1 MDLISIDSERI
12 FLEFF
17 NSSLMNSEFFTWV
30 ILPALI
36 FLARVADVS
45 VGTLRIAFI
54 ARGKRVIAP
63 ILGFLEVLIWL
74 LAIGQVL
81 KNMTN
86 VITYLAYAGGFA
98 AGNFVGMW
106 LEDRLAVGHQV
117 LRIITSRDAGNLI
130 SYLREQ
136 GFGITIVE
144 AQGQT
149 GPVKIIFTII
159 KRKDMPKVEEAIKN
173 FNPKAFYSLEDVR
186 LPREGI
192 FPRGKDLDH
201 GLRKIPQ
208 FKWHRKGK

>member
-1 MDLISIDSERI
+1 
-12 FLEFF
+12 
-17 NSSLMNSEFFTWV
+17 
-30 ILPALI
+30 
-36 FLARVADVS
+36 
-45 VGTLRIAFI
+45 
-54 ARGKRVIAP
+54 
-63 ILGFLEVLIWL
+63 
-74 LAIGQVL
+74 
-81 KNMTN
+81 
-86 VITYLAYAGGFA
+86 
-98 AGNFVGMW
+98 
-106 LEDRLAVGHQV
+106 

-149 GPVKIIFTII
+149 SPVKIIFTII
-159 KRKDMPKVEEAIKN
+159 KRKDMPKVEQAIKN

-186 LPREGI
+186 LAREGI